1 MLGDRGDVAKGTEG
15 TEGTRPMIRI
25 NISEDGERAILHA
38 PDTFTTANVLAG
50 LEGRRVH
57 LRAGGISIIWSGHN
71 RDIIF
76 QEWPG
81 AEIVTPVPI
90 LIPTRTLSSAYVPR
104 TTHLEHQAIA
114 LARIRAVDR
123 PVYALFMEPGTGK
136 TKVALDVAGE
146 LFMEE
151 DINRLLIIAP
161 KGVHRQWVNQ
171 QIPEHLGTKWEAVAW
186 PKDYT
191 DIEPNDAVLQIFAIN
206 YDAAK
211 TVRGMNAILK
221 FLRPGEP
228 FMLVLDE
235 SHQVK
240 NSKSARWKAILKIAQ
255 NPNVRFKMLLTGTPI
270 AKNLLDEWAQFWL
283 LDPNIIGTKYMA
295 TFKREYCIM
304 GGWEMREIVGHRN
317 LDRFKKIT
325 APYNYRIRREALGMV
340 PDEYRIWY
348 LNLSD
353 QQRNLI
359 KDIKTE
365 AIILLDSD
373 NAKLLGAISS
383 HLMKIQQV
391 SNGWIKDDEG
401 NTIDIVSPDK
411 NPRLIALQE
420 WIGDAD
426 LEAYP
431 VAIWCRFHR
440 DIEQI
445 KSIYPDAI
453 PYYGPISDKE
463 REAGKE
469 RWLKEGGIFL
479 GTPGSGG
486 VGLNL
491 QGRCARVGYYSLSEN
506 YVDRVQSEAR
516 FSRLG
521 KLGPIEYTDFIARG
535 CRDFAI
541 RRNLNNKRSLADLTL
556 DDIRKELD
564 DV

>member
-1 MLGDRGDVAKGTEG
+1 
-15 TEGTRPMIRI
+15 MIRI
-25 NISEDGERAILHA
+25 DVSEDGDRAVLRV
-38 PDTFTTANVLAG
+38 PDTFTAANVLAG
-50 LEGRRVH
+50 LEGRKIH
-57 LRAGGISIIWSGHN
+57 LRAGGVSITWSGHN
-71 RDIIF
+71 QDILA

-81 AEIVTPVPI
+81 AEIVVPEPIKIPKGVSSGSYTPKTP
-90 LIPTRTLSSAYVPR
+90 
-104 TTHLEHQAIA
+104 HLAHQAEA

-123 PVYALFMEPGTGK
+123 PVFALFMEPGTGK
-136 TKVALDVAGE
+136 TKVALDYAGE
-146 LFMEE
+146 LFKDGE
-151 DINRLLIIAP
+151 ISRLLIVAP
-161 KGVHRQWVNQ
+161 KGVHRQWVIQ
-171 QIPEHLGTKWEAVAW
+171 QIPEHLGTHWEAASW
-186 PKDYT
+186 PNDYT
-191 DIEPNDAVLQIFAIN
+191 DIEPDKTLLQIFAIN

-211 TVRGMNAILK
+211 TARGMNAILK

-240 NSKSARWKAILKIAQ
+240 NSKSARWKAMLKITK
-255 NPNVRFKMLLTGTPI
+255 NPNIRFTMLLTGTPI
-270 AKNLLDEWAQFWL
+270 AKNLLDEWSQFWL
-283 LDPNIIGTKYMA
+283 LDPDIIGTKYIT

-317 LDRFKKIT
+317 LTRFKKIT
-325 APYNYRIRREALGMV
+325 APYNYRVRREALGMV

-348 LNLSD
+348 LNLTD
-353 QQRNLI
+353 IQRDLI
-359 KDIKTE
+359 RDIKTE
-365 AIILLDSD
+365 AIIMIDSD
-373 NAKLLGAISS
+373 NAHLLGEISS

-391 SNGWIKDDEG
+391 SNGWIKDDDG
-401 NTIDIVSPDK
+401 NIIDIVTPDK
-411 NPRLIALQE
+411 NPRLIALKE

-426 LEAYP
+426 LEEYP

-445 KSIYPDAI
+445 KAVYPDAI

-463 REAGKE
+463 RERGKE
-469 RWLKEGGIFL
+469 RWLKEGGLFL

-541 RRNLNNKRSLADLTL
+541 RRNLRDKRSLADLTL
-556 DDIRKELD
+556 DDIKKELA

>member
-1 MLGDRGDVAKGTEG
+1 
-15 TEGTRPMIRI
+15 MIRI
-25 NISEDGERAILHA
+25 DVSEDGDRAILHA
-38 PDTFTTANVLAG
+38 PDTFETANVLVG
-50 LEGRRVH
+50 LEGRKIH

-71 RDIIF
+71 RSRIT

-81 AEIVTPVPI
+81 VEIVVPAPI
-90 LIPTRTLSSAYVPR
+90 VVPKLAPSGSYAPR
-104 TTHLEHQAIA
+104 TRSLDHQTEA
-114 LARIRAVDR
+114 LSRIRAVDL
-123 PVYALFMEPGTGK
+123 PVFGLFMEPGTGK
-136 TKVALDVAGE
+136 TKVAIDFAGE
-146 LFMEE
+146 LFE
-151 DINRLLIIAP
+151 DGEISRLLIVAP
-161 KGVHRQWVNQ
+161 KGVHRQWINQ
-171 QIPEHLGTKWEAVAW
+171 QIPEHIGCEWEGAAW
-186 PKDYT
+186 PSVPMGD
-191 DIEPNDAVLQIFAIN
+191 DPEILQIFAIN

-211 TVRGMNAILK
+211 TPRGMKAILG
-221 FLRPGEP
+221 FLRPGES
-228 FMLVLDE
+228 FMLALDE

-240 NSKSARWKAILKIAQ
+240 NAKSSRWKAILKITQ
-255 NPNVRFKMLLTGTPI
+255 NPNIRFKMLLTGTPI

-283 LDPNIIGTKYMA
+283 LDPDIIGSRYAT

-325 APYNYRIRREALGMV
+325 APYNYRVQREALGMV
-340 PDEYRIWY
+340 PDEYRVWY
-348 LNLSD
+348 LNLTD
-353 QQRNLI
+353 TQRDLI
-359 KDIKTE
+359 RDIKTE
-365 AIILLDSD
+365 AIIMIDSD
-373 NAKLLGAISS
+373 NAQLMGAISS

-401 NTIDIVSPDK
+401 ITFDIVSPDK
-411 NPRLIALQE
+411 NPRLIALKE

-445 KSIYPDAI
+445 KAAYPDAI
-453 PYYGPISDKE
+453 SYYGPISDKE

-469 RWLKEGGIFL
+469 RWLTEGGIFL

-491 QGRCARVGYYSLSEN
+491 QGRCARVAYYSLSEN

-516 FSRLG
+516 FSRIG

-535 CRDFAI
+535 CRDFSI
-541 RRNLNNKRSLADLTL
+541 RRNLRNKRSLADLTL
-556 DDIRKELD
+556 GDIRKELE

>member
-1 MLGDRGDVAKGTEG
+1 
-15 TEGTRPMIRI
+15 MIRI
-25 NISEDGERAILHA
+25 DVSEGGNRATVHA
-38 PDTFTTANVLAG
+38 PDTFTTANTLSG
-50 LEGRRVH
+50 LEGRKVH
-57 LRAGGISIIWSGHN
+57 LRSGGISITWSGHN
-71 RDIIF
+71 QDIIR
-76 QEWPG
+76 QEWPS
-81 AEIVTPVPI
+81 AEIVVPI
-90 LIPTRTLSSAYVPR
+90 PIEVPR
-104 TTHLEHQAIA
+104 RPSSGSYAPRTAHLDHQAEA

-123 PVYALFMEPGTGK
+123 PVYGLFMEPGTGK
-136 TKVALDVAGE
+136 TKVALDFAGE
-146 LFMEE
+146 LFKDGE
-151 DINRLLIIAP
+151 ITRLLIVAP
-161 KGVHRQWVNQ
+161 KGVHRQWTSQ
-171 QIPEHLGTKWEAVAW
+171 QIPEHLGTHWEAAAW
-186 PKDYT
+186 PQDYT
-191 DIEPNDAVLQIFAIN
+191 DIEPDDTLLQIFAIN

-211 TVRGMNAILK
+211 TARGMNAILK

-240 NSKSARWKAILKIAQ
+240 NSKSARWKAILKIVQ
-255 NPNVRFKMLLTGTPI
+255 NPNIRFKMLLTGTPI

-283 LDPNIIGTKYMA
+283 LDPDIIGTKYVT

-304 GGWEMREIVGHRN
+304 GGWEMKEIVGHRN

-325 APYNYRIRREALGMV
+325 APYNYRVRREELGMV

-348 LNLSD
+348 FNLTD
-353 QQRNLI
+353 QQRAYIQEI
-359 KDIKTE
+359 KDNALVLIE
-365 AIILLDSD
+365 QLDHWH
-373 NAKLLGAISS
+373 NNTVIGEISS

-401 NTIDIVSPDK
+401 NILDIVPPDK
-411 NPRLIALQE
+411 NPRLIALRE

-431 VAIWCRFHR
+431 VAIWCRFHH

-445 KSIYPDAI
+445 KTIYPDAAL
-453 PYYGPISDKE
+453 YYGPITDKN
-463 REAGKE
+463 REANKE
-469 RWLKEGGIFL
+469 RWLKSGGIFL

-516 FSRLG
+516 FSRIG
-521 KLGPIEYTDFIARG
+521 KKGPIEYTDFVARG

-541 RRNLNNKRSLADLTL
+541 RRNLKDKKSLADLTL
-556 DDIRKELD
+556 GDIRKELE

>member
-1 MLGDRGDVAKGTEG
+1 
-15 TEGTRPMIRI
+15 MI
-25 NISEDGERAILHA
+25 
-38 PDTFTTANVLAG
+38 
-50 LEGRRVH
+50 
-57 LRAGGISIIWSGHN
+57 
-71 RDIIF
+71 
-76 QEWPG
+76 
-81 AEIVTPVPI
+81 PVPI
-90 LIPTRTLSSAYVPR
+90 KIPKRPSSSPYKPITRSFK
-104 TTHLEHQAIA
+104 HQAEA
-114 LARIRAVDR
+114 LSRIRALKR

-136 TKVALDVAGE
+136 TKVALDYAGE
-146 LFMEE
+146 LFENGE
-151 DINRLLIIAP
+151 ISRLLIIAP

-171 QIPEHLGTKWEAVAW
+171 QIPEHLGTRWIAYAW
-186 PKDYT
+186 PHDFANV
-191 DIEPNDAVLQIFAIN
+191 EPNTDTLQIFAIN

-211 TVRGMNAILK
+211 TARGMNAILQ
-221 FLRPGEP
+221 FLRPGES

-240 NSKSARWKAILKIAQ
+240 NSKSARWKAVLNIAEK
-255 NPNVRFKMLLTGTPI
+255 PNVRFKMLLTGTPI

-283 LDPNIIGTKYMA
+283 LDPDIIGTRYRT

-304 GGWEMREIVGHRN
+304 GGWEMKEIVGHRN

-325 APYNYRIRREALGMV
+325 APFNYRIRREELGMV

-348 LNLSD
+348 FNLTD
-353 QQRNLI
+353 QQRSYI
-359 KDIKTE
+359 QEIKTS
-365 AIILLDSD
+365 AIVMIDAD
-373 NAKLLGAISS
+373 EPRLLGEISS

-401 NTIDIVSPDK
+401 DILDIVPPDK
-411 NPRLIALQE
+411 NPRLISLTE

-431 VAIWCRFHR
+431 IAIWCRFHH

-445 KSIYPDAI
+445 KTLYPDAAL
-453 PYYGPISDKE
+453 YYGPVSDKN
-463 REAGKE
+463 REANKE
-469 RWLKEGGIFL
+469 RWLKSGGIFL

-491 QGRCARVGYYSLSEN
+491 QGRCARVAYYSLSEN

-516 FSRLG
+516 FSRIG
-521 KLGPIEYTDFIARG
+521 KKGPIEYTDFVARG

-541 RRNLNNKRSLADLTL
+541 RRNLRDKKSLADLTL
-556 DDIRKELD
+556 DDIRKELE